1 MDVYLNCVCSV
12 VAAESDV
19 KEFGGLPQVS
29 KARTDVGLEIVPTK
43 RKVSKFT
50 YFPTEIKD

>member
-1 MDVYLNCVCSV
+1 MDVYLNCVCSI

-29 KARTDVGLEIVPTK
+29 EARTDVGLEIVPTE
-43 RKVSKFT
+43 RKVSKFI
-50 YFPTEIKD
+50 YFPTEI